1 MLTKV
6 IVETKKY
13 PKIMCLISFD
23 NICLVGNKVN
33 MLLEEGPEITY
44 MDVEKATSLLLLEKG
59 ILHFYMGL
67 LEMVKNIFAKVLVL
81 LVVNRKLDYAAKK
94 EPRFIILS
102 AIDTNTRRKRLGV
115 KNIHL

>member
-44 MDVEKATSLLLLEKG
+44 MDVEKAG